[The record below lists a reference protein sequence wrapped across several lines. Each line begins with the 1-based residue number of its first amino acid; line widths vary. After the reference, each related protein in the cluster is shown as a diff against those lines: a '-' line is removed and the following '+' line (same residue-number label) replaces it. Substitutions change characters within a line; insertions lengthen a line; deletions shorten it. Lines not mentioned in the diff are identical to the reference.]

1 MELGT
6 LRPPNA
12 MEAMQHISGII
23 AEGLSN
29 GMQHISGVMQ
39 QLHQANR
46 AGHARE
52 LQMVYALGRAGLEL
66 PEFDAVTDPYG
77 APVVADPEQA
87 PPPSQQPSTD
97 PAAPGLVLE
106 HEDVEYG
113 VEIGELHAQEELP
126 PLQEEPPP
134 QTVPPPQ
141 TEPPPQEVPG
151 PQPRKTRLRKK
162 TKDPKKKEDQK
173 EDQ

>member
-1 MELGT
+1 MGMRPVELGT

-12 MEAMQHISGII
+12 MEAFSNGMALI
-23 AEGLSN
+23 AEGLST

-134 QTVPPPQ
+134 QT
-141 TEPPPQEVPG
+141 EPPLQEELP
-151 PQPRKTRLRKK
+151 PQPRRTRLTSK
-162 TKDPKKKEDQK
+162 TKVSNKKEDQK